1 LNIFWKERND
11 IYHFFLHVVHVNKYI
26 TLRSNECNTNV
37 IRCKVNSDDS

>member
-1 LNIFWKERND
+1 MTFIIFVFNP
-11 IYHFFLHVVHVNKYI
+11 VVHVNKYI